1 MIVLKKICI
10 LLSVILCIVSFSG
23 CSKAGDVSNVEI
35 VSIESEYFSQDDIV
49 DAIDAVKAEFVGFAG
64 CTLTKIGYIGDEKML
79 DYLSDEV
86 LDNPPYIIL
95 DCEFSTSESST
106 EEGFNA
112 NETYQYGWWKWYLEK
127 DAFGNW
133 EIDNYGVA

>member
-1 MIVLKKICI
+1 M
-10 LLSVILCIVSFSG
+10 FTG
-23 CSKAGDVSNVEI
+23 CSNMGNVSNAEI
-35 VSIESEYFSQDDIV
+35 VTIESKIYSQEEIL
-49 DAIDAVKAEFVGFAG
+49 DAIDVVKAEFVGFTG

-95 DCEFSTSESST
+95 DCEFSTSESSA
-106 EEGFNA
+106 EDGFNG

-127 DAFGNW
+127 DALGNW
-133 EIDNYGVA
+133 KIDNYGVA

>member
-1 MIVLKKICI
+1 MKRICI
-10 LLSVILCIVSFSG
+10 LLSIILCIASFSG
-23 CSKAGDVSNVEI
+23 CSKSGDISNVEI
-35 VSIESEYFSQDDIV
+35 VSIESKYFSQDDIYK
-49 DAIDAVKAEFVGFAG
+49 AIDVVKAEFVGFTG

-95 DCEFSTSESST
+95 DCEFSTSEYSV
-106 EEGFNA
+106 EDGFNG

-127 DAFGNW
+127 DALGNW
-133 EIDNYGVA
+133 KIDNYGVA

>member
-1 MIVLKKICI
+1 MKKICI
-10 LLSVILCIVSFSG
+10 LLSIILCISLFTG
-23 CSKAGDVSNVEI
+23 CSNMGNVSNAEI
-35 VSIESEYFSQDDIV
+35 VTIESKIYSQEEIL
-49 DAIDAVKAEFVGFAG
+49 DAIDIVKAEFVGFTG

-95 DCEFSTSESST
+95 DCEFSTSESSA
-106 EEGFNA
+106 EDGFNG

-127 DAFGNW
+127 DALGNW
-133 EIDNYGVA
+133 KIDNYGVA